1 MEKIVRTLMI
11 VMMMIM
17 GTISVKA
24 TVGIDIDVL
33 SEDDYAANTEVQL
46 HKKKCHINHI
56 HTETCGGKY
65 VHDRTKVYPGMN
77 KRLRHHILKGHHKWH
92 RDVCRRCHLTKK
104 EVRKMEVQIRKMES
118 EMQKSNAQKKIA
130 RQERHNAKVARHNAH
145 KLEKQNAKIEKHNA
159 KVERHNAKVE
169 RHNAHKLE
177 KQNAKRERHNAKIER
192 RNAKIERRNAKRKT
206 EVKLSEE

>member
-104 EVRKMEVQIRKMES
+104 EVRKMEVQIRNMES
-118 EMQKSNAQKKIA
+118 EMQKANAQKKLA
-130 RQERHNAKVARHNAH
+130 RQARHNAH
-145 KLEKQNAKIEKHNA
+145 KLEKQNAKVERYKA
-159 KVERHNAKVE
+159 KVEKHNAKVE

-177 KQNAKRERHNAKIER
+177 KQNAKIERH
-192 RNAKIERRNAKRKT
+192 NAKIERRNAKRKT
-206 EVKLSEE
+206 EFK